1 MLLFLKMKI
10 MPGLFL
16 ALTFTITL
24 LLPSPVFSIEIK
36 DKNKYLIDT
45 RGDDGDLY
53 LNRIS
58 INKKFD
64 SSAIEISA
72 FGETQWNFDTTQWE
86 KLLLGVEVSTTLY
99 KYFYIGQSLQFISG
113 QMLDY
118 MTFSVDK
125 TSIDTTTKLGLK
137 FPLAEHFSFQ
147 IFEEYSLNLEE
158 GRGGY
163 TETIAEI
170 FYQPKD
176 LYSIG
181 IGWHHTDRIHNFDT
195 DYISSSVTLHF

>member
-1 MLLFLKMKI
+1 MKI
-10 MPGLFL
+10 ISRLLL
-16 ALTFTITL
+16 AVTFATTL
-24 LLPSPVFSIEIK
+24 LLPNPVLSLEIK

-53 LNRIS
+53 LNRLS
-58 INKKFD
+58 INKKLD

-72 FGETQWNFDTTQWE
+72 FGEAQWNFDTTQWE
-86 KLLLGVEVSTTLY
+86 KLLLGAEVSTTLY
-99 KYFYIGQSLQFISG
+99 KYLYIGQSFQFISG

-118 MTFSVDK
+118 MAFSVDN
-125 TSIDTTTKLGLK
+125 TSIDATTKIGLK
-137 FPLAEHFSFQ
+137 LPFAKHFSFQ

-163 TETIAEI
+163 AETIAEI

-195 DYISSSVTLHF
+195 DYVSSSMTLHF